1 MPTRGYDSFFTKPF
15 EKPGMI
21 CRVCGA
27 RCKSAR
33 HQRGPTSFGEAMN
46 RVSRIHDVYVCP
58 RTHQPW
64 HEQALRLRMAI
75 EESPSPSLRSI
86 MQKDLDL
93 LLSQHP
99 LPEE

>member
-1 MPTRGYDSFFTKPF
+1 
-15 EKPGMI
+15 
-21 CRVCGA
+21 
-27 RCKSAR
+27 
-33 HQRGPTSFGEAMN
+33 
-46 RVSRIHDVYVCP
+46 
-58 RTHQPW
+58 
-64 HEQALRLRMAI
+64 LRLRMAI